1 MARPRTPAHLKPVPT
16 TVSMTPENRRWLD
29 EHHGGNVSR
38 FVNAA
43 VADFRRANDLLQ
55 DAKDHRARTARRV
68 AAIHA
73 GHSDAVDA
81 ALSLLGG
88 EDDPEVTARLCA
100 MLLSRVQR
108 LGIEGANAAPHL
120 LVALEQAINH
130 NETPE
135 GFEQIAETKGS
146 YMPCDASVHNRPC
159 KRKATLRV
167 RRPDGDVRCYCTQ
180 HAKAFAAHGTT
191 PEAV

>member
-1 MARPRTPAHLKPVPT
+1 MARPRTPAHLKPIPT

-43 VADFRRANDLLQ
+43 VADFRRANDTLQ

-81 ALSLLGG
+81 ALSLLSD
-88 EDDPEVTARLCA
+88 EDAPEVTARLCA
-100 MLLSRVQR
+100 MLLTRIQR

-120 LVALEQAINH
+120 LVALDERINH

-135 GFEQIAETKGS
+135 PSKDRTREALVKVCCARFPECT
-146 YMPCDASVHNRPC
+146 N
-159 KRKATLRV
+159 KRDK
-167 RRPDGDVRCYCTQ
+167 RRKDRLCSSC
-180 HAKAFAAHGTT
+180 ARRA
-191 PEAV
+191 

>member
-1 MARPRTPAHLKPVPT
+1 MARPRTPAHLKPIPT
-16 TVSMTPENRRWLD
+16 TVSMAPENRRWLD

-43 VADFRRANDLLQ
+43 VADFRRANDTLQ

-81 ALSLLGG
+81 ALSLLGS
-88 EDDPEVTARLCA
+88 EDDPAITARLCA
-100 MLLSRVQR
+100 LLLSKVQR
-108 LGIEGANAAPHL
+108 QGVEGANAAPHL
-120 LVALEQAINH
+120 LVALDEAINH

-135 GFEQIAETKGS
+135 SCEATVGTPTGKKHPA
-146 YMPCDASVHNRPC
+146 RPC
-159 KRKATLRV
+159 SRKATLRV
-167 RRPDGDVRCYCTQ
+167 LRPDGERRCYCAQ
-180 HAKAFAAHGTT
+180 HAKAFTAPGTT
-191 PEAV
+191 PEVL